1 MDDRPSSWSPAEAGF
16 PVEIDVIVET
26 PAWRRYVRQ
35 PEQVIQRAAALLDEP
50 MVVVLSDDRSVR
62 RLNAR
67 HRGID
72 KPTNVLTF
80 EPMSGQPGELVLALG
95 VVRREAAAEGRRMSD
110 HLAHLVLHGGL
121 HLLGYD
127 HHHPGEA
134 RAMEMEEAQLMARLG
149 RPNPW
154 RPSRG
159 TTA

>member
-1 MDDRPSSWSPAEAGF
+1 MDDGPSWSPAEAGF
-16 PVEIDVIVET
+16 SADIDVIVEN
-26 PAWRRYVRQ
+26 PAWRRFVRQ
-35 PEQVIQRAAALLDEP
+35 PEQVVQRAAALLDQP

-80 EPMSGQPGELVLALG
+80 EPMGGAPGEIMLALG
-95 VVRREAAAEGRRMSD
+95 VVRREAAAQGKTIAN

-121 HLLGYD
+121 HILGYD

-134 RAMEMEEAQLMARLG
+134 RAMEMEESQLMSLLG

-154 RPSRG
+154 RS
-159 TTA
+159 A

>member
-1 MDDRPSSWSPAEAGF
+1 MDDRPSWSPAEAGF
-16 PVEIDVIVET
+16 QSEIDVIVEN
-26 PAWRRYVRQ
+26 PAWRRYLRQ
-35 PEQVIQRAAALLDEP
+35 PERIASRAAALLDEP
-50 MVVVLSDDRSVR
+50 MVVVLSDNRSVR

-80 EPMSGQPGELVLALG
+80 EPMSGQPGEIVLALG
-95 VVRREAAAEGRRMSD
+95 VVRREAMLESKRLED

-121 HLLGYD
+121 HMLGYD

-154 RPSRG
+154 KARI
-159 TTA
+159 T